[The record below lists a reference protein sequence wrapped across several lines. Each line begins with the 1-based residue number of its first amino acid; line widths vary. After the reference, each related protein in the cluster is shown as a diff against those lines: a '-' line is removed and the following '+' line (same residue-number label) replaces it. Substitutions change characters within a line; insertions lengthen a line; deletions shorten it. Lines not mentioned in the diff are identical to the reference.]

1 MKKRSTSAPAG
12 SRTTRIADQI
22 QRDLGELIPREV
34 RDPRATLVTVTG
46 VQVTAD
52 YAHAKVF
59 VSTLRD
65 EPEAKAGAVAALNE
79 ASGWLHSL
87 LYKRLHIHTVPRL
100 HFVLDESGV
109 RGLDLSRL
117 IDTANATRAK
127 DD

>member
-12 SRTTRIADQI
+12 SRIKRIADQI
-22 QRDLGELIPREV
+22 QRDLGELIPLEV
-34 RDPRATLVTVTG
+34 RDPRVVLVTVTG
-46 VQVTAD
+46 VEVTAD

-59 VSTLRD
+59 VSSLRD
-65 EPEAKAGAVAALNE
+65 DPEEKAGAVAALNE

-100 HFVLDESGV
+100 HFLLDETGV
-109 RGLDLSRL
+109 RGLDLTRL
-117 IDTANATRAK
+117 IDTANASRAR